1 MDTVYSVWALLLQ
14 TPLLDSGQVRPVVVK
29 MSTPAPTSQ
38 DVCAG
43 ALGDFGWWQ
52 LRSILIVSLVKIPS
66 AWQMASILF
75 TAPSPG
81 EFWCARPVEYQS
93 WDPQEWK
100 DFIHPNSSAGRRDP
114 CNIYNVGIEMLN
126 TWTSEHHLPTNMS
139 VRPCEQFEYTKGD
152 VTFVTQTTKK
162 GYIIDPTIRIETG
175 SSQPEDVNKE
185 KINIYLP
192 TVGYFKAKYQ
202 LEDIEMIGLLIG
214 ARGVIPKL
222 FESFRKTFELPQTL
236 TADIITSWN
245 LVCQREVLISVSQF
259 FYLLGIVVGGVL
271 CTLLL
276 QRFSPRRI
284 ILSSM
289 FVQVVTGVA
298 ASQAPQFEL
307 QVCLRFLTAA
317 ACANMFTSGYVICTD
332 ITSGRWRSITG
343 ACYEHMWSVG
353 VITLAGLGYLLTN
366 WTQLQL
372 AISLPTVLI
381 LVAFRWIPDSPRW
394 LIEKGRAEEAKRI
407 LEKGAAFNGRTTVM
421 SDITTLPT
429 KSKKTEIRWVE
440 LFRKSGDR
448 WNCMAL
454 HIVAAATIVTYYGAL
469 LNVKNVGGHL
479 YLNTAIAGLA
489 EVAGVLIGLSLIL
502 WCRQKWA
509 VLGGVLIVGGS
520 ACIASWALPTQV
532 LTNLLLDDSSREWA
546 MLGMAMVGR
555 VAIATS
561 LTLLQVASSELLPPD
576 HRQLGIFS
584 SVTFARI
591 FLLSAPFIGSL

>member
-1 MDTVYSVWALLLQ
+1 
-14 TPLLDSGQVRPVVVK
+14 
-29 MSTPAPTSQ
+29 MSTPAPASQ

-152 VTFVTQTTKK
+152 VTFVTQ
-162 GYIIDPTIRIETG
+162 
-175 SSQPEDVNKE
+175 
-185 KINIYLP
+185 
-192 TVGYFKAKYQ
+192 
-202 LEDIEMIGLLIG
+202 
-214 ARGVIPKL
+214 
-222 FESFRKTFELPQTL
+222 
-236 TADIITSWN
+236 WN

-520 ACIASWALPTQV
+520 ACIASWALPTQ
-532 LTNLLLDDSSREWA
+532 DDSSREWA
-546 MLGMAMVGR
+546 MLGMAMAGR

-591 FLLSAPFIGSL
+591 FLLSAPFIGSLAMYGDCVSLSAFGAITFVGGLAALFLGRPRCKIFHSKQHQMNNLNIQNVWSTESTNKSPFSITSPEFSEQQFGKFNKCEQPV